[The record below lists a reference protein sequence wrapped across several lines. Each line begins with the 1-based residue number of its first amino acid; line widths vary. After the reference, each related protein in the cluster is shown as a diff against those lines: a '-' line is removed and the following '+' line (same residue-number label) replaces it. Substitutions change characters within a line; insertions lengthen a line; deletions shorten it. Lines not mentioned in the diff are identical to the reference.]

1 LLNKTINEITPE
13 TLVKW
18 YNLTQYNLQTIQ
30 NKLKN
35 ANDCVWAPISQM
47 VLSDDFIRDFKTK
60 LDWCWISTNSPLN
73 ENFIGEFQNEVDW
86 EAVSQFQALSE
97 QFIRHFQDNV
107 DWELI
112 SMNQNLSENFI
123 RIYLNNRLECCF
135 TVSEPFRTVYSRLPR

>member
-1 LLNKTINEITPE
+1 MLNKTINEITPE

-73 ENFIGEFQNEVDW
+73 ENFIGEFQDEVDW
-86 EAVSQFQALSE
+86 EAVSQFQALS
-97 QFIRHFQDNV
+97 D
-107 DWELI
+107 
-112 SMNQNLSENFI
+112 
-123 RIYLNNRLECCF
+123 
-135 TVSEPFRTVYSRLPR
+135 TVYSTLSRQRGLGIDFNESKPLGKLYSYLFKK